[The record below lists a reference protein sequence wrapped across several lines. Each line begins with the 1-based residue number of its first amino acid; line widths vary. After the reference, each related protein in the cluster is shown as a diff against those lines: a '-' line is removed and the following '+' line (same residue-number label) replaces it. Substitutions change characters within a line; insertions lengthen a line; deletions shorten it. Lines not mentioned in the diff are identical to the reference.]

1 MKVRFCLAAAVAAIY
16 PALAPAALADD
27 AAQSQRSDGT
37 SVAQQ
42 VAPDASAAD
51 QGSTASKSNVDG
63 AQPGTSQP
71 PQLASTA
78 PGAPPDAAS
87 TETPDQNK
95 LDRGTTKQSLPVSK
109 EVVSGAALQNAQ
121 DGYSDAVKN
130 QAGVAPSSS
139 KGSPS
144 DTISIRGINL
154 NPVSNYRING
164 GLAVAGVMTV
174 PTEDK
179 EKLETLK
186 GANALMFGVAS
197 PAGIINL
204 VTKRATAA
212 DINNFSLSTS
222 SFGQYY
228 SAIDIGRRFG
238 EDKSAGVRIN
248 AAASHLENGVHYT
261 GGTSEFASIGTDWR
275 MTDRLTFQGDFE
287 YYKKDTVL
295 QATVSLLSPV
305 NGELPVP
312 KVPEPRNL
320 LSGTWATYSGDTK
333 NIQARAD
340 YVITDNWK
348 IMAELGRSDS
358 DRDRDVTRV
367 GKYNPVTGAG
377 GVVTV
382 AESDQ
387 SLINTFVRAELNGH
401 FLTWLFRHDL
411 TIGAAQSQR
420 ETLTPFQASVTLT
433 QAQNIFD
440 PITLNPPP
448 APTTSTALAPQI
460 SKDLGLYAYDTVGVT
475 HDFKA
480 LLGFRRT
487 NANENLSGNQSS
499 AIVNSP
505 AGGFLWDVLPKT
517 TIFGSYMKGLEDG
530 AVAPVNAANPNEV
543 QPPGVSSQ
551 TEIGLKST
559 FIEGLSFSGSYFYIS
574 RVNAVLD
581 SVTNIFSNNGYIHF
595 KGQEAVIAYD
605 INRQWTIN
613 AAGQHLDAVQVSDDP
628 KLDNFVPE
636 NTPHFL
642 GNIFVTHHTPFVPGL
657 TLTAG
662 ASYVTS
668 RFVNPQD
675 QGTIPGYLLLSCSS
689 GYETWFRGYR
699 TSFQLL
705 ADNIA
710 NKRYWNSAQQGTY
723 GTGMDRS
730 VKLIM
735 KVNM

>member
-1 MKVRFCLAAAVAAIY
+1 MKFKPLMAVAVASIY
-16 PALAPAALADD
+16 PMLAPAAFADD
-27 AAQSQRSDGT
+27 AAQSQKSDGT
-37 SVAQQ
+37 SAAPQQTPQAPTDDTGVAAKNVVDGSSSGGGPIPQQ
-42 VAPDASAAD
+42 TSDAS
-51 QGSTASKSNVDG
+51 
-63 AQPGTSQP
+63 
-71 PQLASTA
+71 
-78 PGAPPDAAS
+78 GAPPAAAS
-87 TETPDQNK
+87 ANPAQDVNR
-95 LDRGTTKQSLPVSK
+95 LDRGGVRQSLPVSK
-109 EVVSGAALQNAQ
+109 EVVSGNALQNAQ

-154 NPVSNYRING
+154 NTVSNYRING
-164 GLAVAGVMTV
+164 GLAVASVMTI

-204 VTKRATAA
+204 VTKRATDA
-212 DINNFSLSTS
+212 DITNFSLSAS

-261 GGTSEFASIGTDWR
+261 GGTSAFASIGADWR
-275 MTDRLTFQGDFE
+275 MTDRLTVQGDFE
-287 YYKKDTVL
+287 YYKKDTIL
-295 QATVSLLSPV
+295 QATVSILSPV
-305 NGELPVP
+305 NGQVQVP
-312 KVPEPRNL
+312 NVPEPRNL

-333 NIQARAD
+333 NIQGRAD

-348 IMAELGRSDS
+348 VMAELGRSDS
-358 DRDRDVTRV
+358 GRDRDVTRV

-387 SLINTFVRAELNGH
+387 RLVNTLMRTEVLGRFWTGW
-401 FLTWLFRHDL
+401 FKHDL
-411 TIGAAQSQR
+411 TIGAAQSER
-420 ETLTPFQASVTLT
+420 ETLTPFQASVTLS

-448 APTTSTALAPQI
+448 APASPTGLAPQI
-460 SKDLGLYAYDTVGVT
+460 SKDLGLYAYDTVGVGR
-475 HDFKA
+475 DFKA

-487 NANENLSGNQSS
+487 NSVQDFNGIHSS

-505 AGGFLWDVLPKT
+505 AGGFLWEVLPKT

-530 AVAPVNAANPNEV
+530 AVAPVNAANPNEI

-559 FIEGLSFSGSYFYIS
+559 FIKGLSFSGSYFYIS

-605 INRQWTIN
+605 ISRQWTIN
-613 AAGQHLDAVQVSDDP
+613 AAGQHLAAVQFSDDP

-642 GNIFVTHHTPFVPGL
+642 GNIFVTHRTPFVPGL

-675 QGTIPGYLLLSCSS
+675 QGTIPGYLLISCSS
-689 GYETWFRGYR
+689 GYETRLRGYR
-699 TSFQLL
+699 TSFQFLV
-705 ADNIA
+705 DNIA

-730 VKLIM
+730 LKLIM
-735 KVNM
+735 KVAM